1 MTNYIEE
8 LMKAAGVEKQYYS
21 FKSADGNTYN
31 WELNENGNEK
41 HKKHFIG
48 EPALKE
54 RIFTPAKQLELIK
67 LILKAGDID
76 NIHQYYYEISKMF
89 VFECRSLPELGT
101 YNQWS
106 TQNVN
111 YESALAELALI
122 LINENELDK
131 SEVKRMLEDDN

>member
-1 MTNYIEE
+1 MSNYVKN

-48 EPALKE
+48 EPELKE

-67 LILKAGDID
+67 L
-76 NIHQYYYEISKMF
+76 
-89 VFECRSLPELGT
+89 
-101 YNQWS
+101 
-106 TQNVN
+106 
-111 YESALAELALI
+111 LAERMSYGYIGGQIDYFTGTEALVFDEAI
-122 LINENELDK
+122 AQIISNAISSKILDK
-131 SEVKRMLEDDN
+131 SEVRRILSE